1 MSTEYYAPISGYD
14 PVNVAV
20 EVAAS
25 PLMPLLIEQKTC
37 GVPRGQGGELV
48 VNPVSRVRYEIR
60 SLKDHPRYK
69 TLVAP
74 VSAEASGDDGRS
86 ELVRVELDAQNAEM
100 PDTLELIAEYA
111 VDLKFGVT
119 AFARG
124 AASPPEALALCSTT
138 PGTDVYHC
146 PIPMPPD
153 AYKKLAGAAHEGA
166 APELLRALQVRLAV
180 RSRAPDRDADLGTG
194 PDGRKYRFRIDL
206 PGSPVPKFARLRT
219 LYAEK
224 YLRNQEQP

>member
-1 MSTEYYAPISGYD
+1 
-14 PVNVAV
+14 
-20 EVAAS
+20 
-25 PLMPLLIEQKTC
+25 MP
-37 GVPRGQGGELV
+37 
-48 VNPVSRVRYEIR
+48 
-60 SLKDHPRYK
+60 
-69 TLVAP
+69 A
-74 VSAEASGDDGRS
+74 
-86 ELVRVELDAQNAEM
+86 
-100 PDTLELIAEYA
+100 TLERIAEYA
-111 VDLKFGVT
+111 VDLKFGAT
-119 AFARG
+119 AFTRG